1 MKKILLILSVGLFV
15 FCQSSQPKT
24 IPASKN
30 VSAIP
35 AVEGFV
41 IKAASIHQTVSVSGT
56 LKPFEETV
64 LMPEATGRVVGMHL
78 PEGKFVKQGDLLVKL
93 LDDDLQASKNKLT
106 TQLQIAEQTEK
117 RLSELLKISG
127 ISQSDYDQAILQVNS
142 IKADIEIVNAQI
154 RKTEVRAPFDGVIGL
169 RSISMGAEVSTQTQ
183 LAVIRQISKLKL
195 DFSVPEK
202 YGSQLKPGTKVK
214 FRVQGIEDKFD
225 AAVIATEEGIDAT
238 TRNMKA
244 RAVVTMNKKASALKP
259 GAFAEVELTLGENDK
274 ALMAPTQA
282 IIPQERNK
290 QLILAKNGKAEF
302 VTIKTGVRLASTV
315 EVTEGVSEGD
325 TVVTSGL
332 LFLKPGAALK
342 ISKIIQ

>member
-1 MKKILLILSVGLFV
+1 MKKILLILSAGLFV
-15 FCQSSQPKT
+15 LCQSSQPKT
-24 IPASKN
+24 NPASKI
-30 VSAIP
+30 VSAVP

-41 IKAASIHQTVSVSGT
+41 IKAASIYQTVSVSGT

-78 PEGKFVKQGDLLVKL
+78 PEGKFVRQGDLLVKL

-142 IKADIEIVNAQI
+142 IKADIEIVKAQI

-202 YGSQLKPGTKVK
+202 YGSRLKQGSKVQ

-225 AAVIATEEGIDAT
+225 ATVIATEEGIDAT

-259 GAFAEVELTLGENDK
+259 GAFAEVELTLGGNDK
-274 ALMAPTQA
+274 ALMVPTQA

-342 ISKIIQ
+342 FSKIIQ